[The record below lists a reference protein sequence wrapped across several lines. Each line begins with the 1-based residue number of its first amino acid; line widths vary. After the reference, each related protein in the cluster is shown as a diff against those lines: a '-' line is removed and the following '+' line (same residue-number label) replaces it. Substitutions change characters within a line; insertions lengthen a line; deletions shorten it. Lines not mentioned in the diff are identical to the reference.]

1 MHKVSAVTN
10 QIMCFFYP
18 WDLTRVYF
26 NLLLLYKVIRKLS
39 TKQGDTSPGT
49 TPTLSSSPFVNKINI
64 LPEVPLNSSLLVV
77 CVEGSWLYMFY
88 APKDDGLLQ

>member
-1 MHKVSAVTN
+1 MSNMHKVSAVTN

-18 WDLTRVYF
+18 WDLMRVYF

-39 TKQGDTSPGT
+39 TKQGDTSPPG
-49 TPTLSSSPFVNKINI
+49 PPPPFVNKINI